1 MAQIYERKDIYDD
14 LAKNIGTGLQ
24 SLANYKLQQMHKSKE
39 TEENYNFLKTIYPEH
54 VAKALASQPEKTRNE
69 FLKNFE
75 ANPNYKSQEQ
85 QPSEQAQVAGGFK
98 PDIPEDQLKSFV
110 DYLNSPD
117 SPDDF
122 SELMKSQQ
130 EQQKPQMPGAE
141 NLIPQLKQQQPGNIP
156 TEAPKSMAPIQPQVP
171 APVAAPIGQSSA
183 PISAPAENE
192 PAVIRRGSGANGQL
206 TPKDVIKFARED
218 QKLADA
224 ETKKYYDNLLALDDA
239 ADASLK
245 RLSKIENLVDKKGG
259 LPISTFYKLFNKL
272 EEQSATSGA
281 ATGAALGGLIGLA
294 GGPISPGT
302 IPAASLTGAAI
313 GGSVGALLSPVATLL
328 KSGQTFISPNT
339 EEFEKLSNDFVREAK
354 SIFGSRIT
362 DQDLQTFMSLV
373 PTLSQTDNGKRA
385 IIKNMRNFLKAN
397 QVKAKNMKR
406 VIHANGGHRP
416 YDLPLM
422 VEELSKPE
430 LDKLAKQFEVD

>member
-14 LAKNIGTGLQ
+14 LARNIGSGLQ

-39 TEENYNFLKTIYPEH
+39 TEENYNFLKTIYPDH

-75 ANPNYKSQEQ
+75 PNPEYKQQGQ
-85 QPSEQAQVAGGFK
+85 QPSEQAQVAGGIK

-130 EQQKPQMPGAE
+130 EQQKPPMPGAE

-156 TEAPKSMAPIQPQVP
+156 TQAPKSMAPMQPQ
-171 APVAAPIGQSSA
+171 APMQQAAPIAQPSA
-183 PISAPAENE
+183 PEANV
-192 PAVIRRGSGANGQL
+192 PAVRRRGTGANGQL
-206 TPKDVIKFARED
+206 TAKDVIKFARED

-224 ETKKYYDNLLALDDA
+224 ETKKYYDSTLALNEA

-259 LPISTFYKLFNKL
+259 LPISTFYKLFKKV
-272 EEQSATSGA
+272 EEDVPAAYGA
-281 ATGAALGGLIGLA
+281 AAGAAAGGSVGGPVGAVAGGVLGGLI
-294 GGPISPGT
+294 
-302 IPAASLTGAAI
+302 
-313 GGSVGALLSPVATLL
+313 SPVATVARSL
-328 KSGQTFISPNT
+328 QTFTSPNT

-362 DQDLQTFMSLV
+362 DQDLTTFMSLV

-397 QVKAKNMKR
+397 QVKARNMKKI
-406 VIHANGGHRP
+406 IHANGGHRP
-416 YDLPLM
+416 YDLPIL
-422 VEELSKPE
+422 VEELSKPD
-430 LDKLAKQFEVD
+430 LDKLAKEFEVD